1 MEICLE
7 IEFSCDA
14 GGSEN
19 WSKHL
24 RSNLA
29 ICSATAN
36 AHLYVIPRMSF
47 LMLLGTLPGETLKYV
62 HRKQEHEY
70 S

>member
-1 MEICLE
+1 MERCVE
-7 IEFSCDA
+7 IEFSRDA

-19 WSKHL
+19 RSKHL

-29 ICSATAN
+29 ICSTTAN
-36 AHLYVIPRMSF
+36 AHPHVIPRMSF
-47 LMLLGTLPGETLKYV
+47 LMLLGTFPGEALKYV
-62 HRKQEHEY
+62 HRKQENEY